1 VPAWS
6 WRLSHQSL
14 RDLARRSC
22 PSSCAW
28 HRWSLRLDQGRR
40 TGQTVLVHSV
50 LGGVGALAA
59 QIPAWRGAVV
69 VGTVR
74 RSADLDRLDTTLV
87 SAGGRPPP
95 TRPRGTACSPTAAS
109 TSVAATS
116 TTWPI
121 STYRPH
127 RSSGVPVDEPARAEL
142 SRHGRRASRYQS
154 RRERPE
160 ILPAPDGLAAAP
172 ATSVAGPRQSHQQ
185 CASHV
190 ARTDPPISG
199 DLLGRAHSRHTGR
212 LPRPTRCDSSA
223 CDRSED
229 WGPLSVVRGR
239 ARQAGV
245 DRRR

>member
-1 VPAWS
+1 MAPLVATPRSGSANWPDRS
-6 WRLSHQSL
+6 R
-14 RDLARRSC
+14 ARRPGWRRSLGGADPGVARRRGRGHRATKRRPRPVGHHPRFRGGS
-22 PSSCAW
+22 PSTDPTPW
-28 HRWSLRLDQGRR
+28 HCVFPDCSIDVRGCDLDHLAHIDLPPAPVIRGTSGRAR
-40 TGQTVLVHSV
+40 TG
-50 LGGVGALAA
+50 GA
-59 QIPAWRGAVV
+59 ITSRPAR
-69 VGTVR
+69 
-74 RSADLDRLDTTLV
+74 
-87 SAGGRPPP
+87 
-95 TRPRGTACSPTAAS
+95 
-109 TSVAATS
+109 
-116 TTWPI
+116 
-121 STYRPH
+121 
-127 RSSGVPVDEPARAEL
+127 VPVPIQARA
-142 SRHGRRASRYQS
+142 A
-154 RRERPE
+154 RPE
-160 ILPAPDGLAAAP
+160 ILPAPDGLGTAP